1 MYERSEFRS
10 RREKRTEN
18 GVKNPIGSELFPKT
32 FLIMESEM
40 RFFIHFGKAYSQQS
54 FPFA

>member
-1 MYERSEFRS
+1 MSEESSAAAEKSERRMALKI
-10 RREKRTEN
+10 RLGAK
-18 GVKNPIGSELFPKT
+18 LFPKT

-40 RFFIHFGKAYSQQS
+40 RFFIHFGKTYSQES

>member
-18 GVKNPIGSELFPKT
+18 GVKNQIGSELFPKT